1 MNFLNADCDQLLVR
15 HRPYLMLLAR
25 ARILPIN
32 GRKVDAS
39 DIVQQTLLD
48 ATYAVSNCWERPSTN
63 R

>member
-1 MNFLNADCDQLLVR
+1 MNCLKADCDKRLDR

-39 DIVQQTLLD
+39 DVVQQTLLD
-48 ATYAVSNCWERPSTN
+48 GSDH
-63 R
+63 